1 MLLALLS
8 LLLTASPADSL
19 TRDAGVSAIIEPGP
33 PYILFAGDT
42 VTPRAMVRNY
52 GTEPARNFDV
62 RFRIGP
68 AYLRTVVVQ
77 SLAPGTGV
85 EVRFDPWVAE
95 IGVFEASCST
105 RLYGD
110 ENPENDRQL
119 ITIRV
124 LRPLTLF
131 VEPDQSASIEIGATR
146 HFHFRAEMRGDVGD
160 SVRLL
165 PPALP
170 PGWRAEYYDSAG
182 AARLPGTGWAELGY
196 LAPQQRRAFTLAVSA
211 PAILA
216 DTNLPVVHRLAV
228 PAVAAG
234 KPTARD
240 SALLTLTLVPGLQV
254 HNYPNP
260 FATRTTFIIGLP
272 EDAAVNLAVYDR
284 TGSLVRRLMDREQY
298 AGPTVIERRWDGT
311 NREDR
316 LVAPGTYQY
325 LLEVTR
331 RDRTERILK
340 HLVVTKEQQ

>member
-8 LLLTASPADSL
+8 LLLAVPADSL
-19 TRDAGVSAIIEPGP
+19 ARDVGVSAIIEPGP
-33 PYILFAGDT
+33 PYVFFAGDT
-42 VTPRAMVRNY
+42 LIPRALVRNY

-62 RFRIGP
+62 RFRIEP
-68 AYLRTVVVQ
+68 AYLRTAVVP
-77 SLAPGTGV
+77 SLAPGTGI
-85 EVRFDPWVAE
+85 EVRFDPWTAE
-95 IGVFEASCST
+95 TGEFRVSCST
-105 RLYGD
+105 RLSGD
-110 ENPENDRQL
+110 ENPENDHQL

-146 HFHFRAEMRGDVGD
+146 RFHFRAEMRGDVGD

-165 PPALP
+165 PPAHP
-170 PGWRAEYYDSAG
+170 PGWRTEYYDSTG
-182 AARLPGTGWAELGY
+182 AALLPGTEWTELGY
-196 LAPQQRRAFTLAVSA
+196 LAPQQRRTFTLAVSA

-216 DTNLPVVHRLAV
+216 DTNLPTVHQLAV

-234 KPTARD
+234 KPTTRD

-260 FATRTTFIIGLP
+260 FATRTTFIVGLP
-272 EDAAVNLAVYDR
+272 EDAVVGLAVHDG
-284 TGSLVRRLMDREQY
+284 TGALIRRLMDREEHT
-298 AGPTVIERRWDGT
+298 GPTVIERRWDGT
-311 NREDR
+311 NRQGR

-340 HLVVTKEQQ
+340 HLVVTRELP